1 MSAAAAASVAEVR
14 PALREAFRHRSSAP
28 TAEPEPVRAEAA
40 SVEEEPAAVPAGG
53 NIDPSDIEKP
63 AYLRRRAAR
72 D

>member
-1 MSAAAAASVAEVR
+1 
-14 PALREAFRHRSSAP
+14 
-28 TAEPEPVRAEAA
+28 VRAEAA
-40 SVEEEPAAVPAGG
+40 SVDEEPAAVPAGG